1 MIERIYKQYRPSL
14 LRFLNRYVGPE
25 DAEDILHEVFIRYI
39 SNQNKQ
45 PILNVGAWLN
55 NVARHLLI
63 DRSRKKRESHLEKST
78 MGEHAADAL
87 LEMLADETW
96 ASDYE
101 LNRKDI
107 DIAIHK
113 ALAQLPPAQ
122 RYVIEM
128 TEIEGKSFKELSIKV
143 KTPVNTL
150 LTRKHSGILT
160 LRKLLRRFISFALI
174 AQI

>member
-14 LRFLNRYVGPE
+14 LRFLSRYVGPE
-25 DAEDILHEVFIRYI
+25 DAEDILHEVFLRYI
-39 SNQNKQ
+39 SSEKKQ
-45 PILNVGAWLN
+45 PILNIGAWLN

-63 DRSRKKRESHLEKST
+63 DRSRKKREAHLEKNT
-78 MGEHAADAL
+78 MHDHAADTL

-101 LNRKDI
+101 LQRKDI
-107 DIAIHK
+107 DIIIRK
-113 ALAQLPPAQ
+113 ALTQLPSAQ

-160 LRKLLRRFISFALI
+160 LRKLLRRFIYFVII
-174 AQI
+174 AII

>member
-1 MIERIYKQYRPSL
+1 MIEHIYKQYRPSL
-14 LRFLNRYVGPE
+14 LRFLTRYVGPE

-39 SNQNKQ
+39 SNQQNQ
-45 PILNVGAWLN
+45 PIINVGAWLN
-55 NVARHLLI
+55 SVARHLLI
-63 DRSRKKRESHLEKST
+63 DRNRKKREVHLEKST
-78 MGEHAADAL
+78 MGDHATDAL

-101 LNRKDI
+101 LRRKDI
-107 DIAIHK
+107 DLAIRK

-150 LTRKHSGILT
+150 LTRKHSGIMT
-160 LRKLLRRFISFALI
+160 LRKLLSRFVSFAIIALI
-174 AQI
+174 